1 MNTSRLTQRP
11 RTALAALAAT
21 LLVAAHGASAAEPA
35 STRVDVVGQMSLR
48 DACPTGD
55 ADLAE
60 ALAGAWDDA
69 VKPSTVAV
77 TFEVRHHSVY
87 GVAPQTD
94 SARAFHQIRRAVQGL
109 RCDGGDDAVHTVRFV
124 VRFVDRAQGVRVAL
138 ATTPSK
144 Q

>member
-1 MNTSRLTQRP
+1 MNTTRLTQHP
-11 RTALAALAAT
+11 WTALAAIAAT

-35 STRVDVVGQMSLR
+35 ATRVDVVGQMSLR
-48 DACPTGD
+48 DACPSGD

-77 TFEVRHHSVY
+77 TFELHHHSVY

-94 SARAFHQIRRAVQGL
+94 SARALHQIRRAVQGL
-109 RCDGGDDAVHTVRFV
+109 HCDGGDDATHTVRFV
-124 VRFVDRAQGVRVAL
+124 VRFVDRAQDARVAM
-138 ATTPSK
+138 ATSPSAR
-144 Q
+144 